1 MQCPA
6 GNKVLWLPRGLRKG
20 FWSGQAH
27 FFRVIPP
34 KTTCTFFG
42 KLGGSKLGGVWAKL
56 GLITQSGLNFS
67 RLTTSLLGKQQQP
80 VFALAAERYLGLA
93 VSFPSGKECGMSGV
107 STVTQLKGSEWLLH
121 TCLNVTSL
129 DWEKLEKHYW
139 SLSYLFF
146 FFSCQKCDIQ
156 TGLSALCFS
165 EPLCCLSGLTKVW
178 ILLTL

>member
-27 FFRVIPP
+27 FFRVIRP
-34 KTTCTFFG
+34 KTTCIFFG

-146 FFSCQKCDIQ
+146 FSCQKCDIQ